1 MADKKTTPK
10 HSFVSLGSRVRELRK
25 ERNMTQKE
33 FGAMIG
39 YSDRYIGGIERG
51 ERNLSYSALTW
62 IACACELSLSEFFNN
77 VDDSREIV
85 YGLISIPR
93 EQETEERSRA

>member
-25 ERNMTQKE
+25 ERGMTQKE

-39 YSDRYIGGIERG
+39 YSDRHIGSIERG
-51 ERNLSYSALTW
+51 ERDLSYSALTR
-62 IACACELSLSEFFNN
+62 IACTCEMSLSEFFDG

-85 YGLISIPR
+85 YGLISLQR
-93 EQETEERSRA
+93 ERA

>member
-1 MADKKTTPK
+1 MRMADKKTTPK

-25 ERNMTQKE
+25 ERGMTQKE

-39 YSDRYIGGIERG
+39 YSNRYIGGIERG
-51 ERNLSYSALTW
+51 ERNLSYSALTR
-62 IACACELSLSEFFNN
+62 IACACEMSLSEFFDN

-85 YGLISIPR
+85 YGLISLQR
-93 EQETEERSRA
+93 EQA